1 MLTVYNQNLHMHG
14 VLCDGKDSYESTVK
28 RAIELGFDSI
38 GFSGHSY
45 MAYSPSHSMSI
56 EGTEEY
62 KKEIYRLK
70 EAYKGIIDVYCGIEF
85 DMYSSDDLKGYEYV
99 IGSFHYFKFGDE
111 YVGFDR
117 GPDEVQRVIDQYF
130 DGDGMRYAKLYY
142 EKLAEMPKYCPNCD
156 IIGHMDLVAKHIESR
171 HYFDN
176 ASAQYKRYVEDCI
189 DALAGKV
196 KAFEINT
203 GGITRGYR
211 STPYPEPFIL
221 KALKERN
228 CSIVISSDCHDNRY
242 LNYGFDH
249 CLELAR
255 ECGFREV
262 LKLTPKGFEA
272 FPI

>member
-1 MLTVYNQNLHMHG
+1 MLTVYNQNLHTHG
-14 VLCDGKDSYESTVK
+14 TFCDGKDSYESTVK

-45 MAYSPSHSMSI
+45 MAYSPNYSMSI
-56 EGTEEY
+56 EGTEAY
-62 KKEIYRLK
+62 KKEVYRLK

-85 DMYSSDDLKGYEYV
+85 DMYSSDELKGYEYI
-99 IGSFHYFKFGDE
+99 IGSFHYFKIGDE

-117 GPDEVQRVIDQYF
+117 SADEVQRVIDNYF

-156 IIGHMDLVAKHIESR
+156 IIGHMDLCAKHIESR

-176 ASAQYKRYVEDCI
+176 GSETYKRCVEDCI

-211 STPYPEPFIL
+211 ATPYPEPFIL
-221 KALKERN
+221 RKLKEHG
-228 CSIVISSDCHDNRY
+228 CSVTISSDCHNNQY

-249 CLELAR
+249 CLDLVR
-255 ECGFREV
+255 ECGFKEV

>member
-1 MLTVYNQNLHMHG
+1 MLTRYDQNLHTHG
-14 VLCDGKDSYESTVK
+14 ILCDGMDSYESTVK
-28 RAIELGFDSI
+28 RAIELGFDGI

-45 MAYSPSHSMSI
+45 MAYSPSHSMSV
-56 EGTEEY
+56 EGTEAY
-62 KKEIYRLK
+62 KKEIHRLK
-70 EAYKGIIDVYCGIEF
+70 EAYRGIIHVYCGIEF

-99 IGSFHYFKFGDE
+99 IGSLHYFRFGDE

-117 GPDEVQRVIDQYF
+117 SADEVQRVIDHHF
-130 DGDGMRYAKLYY
+130 DGDGMRFAKLYY
-142 EKLAEMPKYCPNCD
+142 EKLAEMPDHCPCD
-156 IIGHMDLVAKHIESR
+156 IIGHFDLVAKHIETRS
-171 HYFDN
+171 YFDP
-176 ASAQYKRYVEDCI
+176 ASAQYRRYVEDCI

-221 KALKERN
+221 RMLKAHGCQL
-228 CSIVISSDCHDNRY
+228 VISSDCHDNRY

-249 CLELAR
+249 CLDLAR
-255 ECGFREV
+255 ACGFTEV
-262 LKLTPKGFEA
+262 LKLTPHGFEA